1 MVFISLYSL
10 SLNILGSESTVNAKS
25 SLFFVC
31 DTFRSSLDYPT
42 ASIRELASLAHFK
55 EKV

>member
-42 ASIRELASLAHFK
+42 ASTRELASLAHFK